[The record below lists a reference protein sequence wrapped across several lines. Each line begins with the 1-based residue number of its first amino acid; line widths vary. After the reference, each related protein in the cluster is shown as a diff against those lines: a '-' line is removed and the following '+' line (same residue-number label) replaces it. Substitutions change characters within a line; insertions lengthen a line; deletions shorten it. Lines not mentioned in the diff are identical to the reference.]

1 MLIDAIHQILY
12 RCIDMARTGLIR
24 RTTAIGIV
32 AVAVVVIVVVA
43 AVVVLVAIQCQQ
55 ILLSY
60 VLKGWQYGMM
70 LDVVIYDVG
79 GWGLRHIRFLYLEFY
94 FSEQRRNESNN

>member
-32 AVAVVVIVVVA
+32 VVVVVA

-60 VLKGWQYGMM
+60 VLKGWQYGVM

-79 GWGLRHIRFLYLEFY
+79 GWGLRHIRFCIGILLF
-94 FSEQRRNESNN
+94 RTMNK